1 MVNLAGV
8 LKGLTAQRN
17 QLKQELDR
25 LDTAIG
31 ALTGMNG
38 RGGKTARS
46 AGLGA
51 PRRRMSAAGRR
62 RIAAAQRARWAKWK
76 AKQKQA
82 A

>member
-1 MVNLAGV
+1 MVNLADV
-8 LKGLTAQRN
+8 LRGLTTQRN

-31 ALTGMNG
+31 ALTGMG
-38 RGGKTARS
+38 GGKSARS
-46 AGLGA
+46 SGIGA
-51 PRRRMSAAGRR
+51 PRRRMSEAGRR